1 MLPGQGEQ
9 AAQAGCMAS
18 VRANCSTLA
27 AVNARRWIWPSS
39 LAATRPPNSASKNG
53 ASKTSTVSR
62 STSSVS
68 TSAPTPSQYPC
79 SVPACRAAVSA
90 AKNGQRP

>member
-1 MLPGQGEQ
+1 MLPGQSEQGRASRLHGLSPGELLD
-9 AAQAGCMAS
+9 ALGGE
-18 VRANCSTLA
+18 TW
-27 AVNARRWIWPSS
+27 RWIWPSS
-39 LAATRPPNSASKNG
+39 LAATKPPNSASKNG